1 MKKVFA
7 LVVALAAITMSAQ
20 AQIDFGVKGGLNL
33 SKMSAS
39 KDALNSSNQLGFFV
53 GPTAKFTLPVVGLG
67 IDVSAL
73 FDQRSS
79 EVELNGMKETIKQTS
94 LQIPAN
100 VRFAFGFG
108 DKASIFIFGGPQ
120 IGFNLSG
127 KAKDVFNDAAEW
139 TFKSSNLSG
148 NIGAGVMLMKHI
160 QASLNYNFQ
169 LGKTGEFEVENYEA
183 EELGKNGSKSNGRIN
198 AWQLSIAYFF

>member
-94 LQIPAN
+94 TKIVN
-100 VRFAFGFG
+100 
-108 DKASIFIFGGPQ
+108 
-120 IGFNLSG
+120 
-127 KAKDVFNDAAEW
+127 
-139 TFKSSNLSG
+139 
-148 NIGAGVMLMKHI
+148 
-160 QASLNYNFQ
+160 
-169 LGKTGEFEVENYEA
+169 
-183 EELGKNGSKSNGRIN
+183 RIHDM
-198 AWQLSIAYFF
+198 IRTE

>member
-127 KAKDVFNDAAEW
+127 KAKDVFNDAAELHDAMYEILEGQGLKPQKG
-139 TFKSSNLSG
+139 FQAIYKMILGQKQGPRAASFLLSLD
-148 NIGAGVMLMKHI
+148 NDFVVKRLRK
-160 QASLNYNFQ
+160 
-169 LGKTGEFEVENYEA
+169 EA
-183 EELGKNGSKSNGRIN
+183 
-198 AWQLSIAYFF
+198 

>member
-67 IDVSAL
+67 ID
-73 FDQRSS
+73 
-79 EVELNGMKETIKQTS
+79 GT
-94 LQIPAN
+94 
-100 VRFAFGFG
+100 
-108 DKASIFIFGGPQ
+108 
-120 IGFNLSG
+120 
-127 KAKDVFNDAAEW
+127 EW
-139 TFKSSNLSG
+139 YEGNHQADKSSD
-148 NIGAGVMLMKHI
+148 
-160 QASLNYNFQ
+160 
-169 LGKTGEFEVENYEA
+169 TC
-183 EELGKNGSKSNGRIN
+183 
-198 AWQLSIAYFF
+198 